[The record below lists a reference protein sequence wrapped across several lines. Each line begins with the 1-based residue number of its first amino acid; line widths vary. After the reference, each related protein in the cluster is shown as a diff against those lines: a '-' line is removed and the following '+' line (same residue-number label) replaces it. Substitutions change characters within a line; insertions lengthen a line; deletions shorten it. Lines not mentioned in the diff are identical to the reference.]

1 MMMQELMYDVMTG
14 AEEAGR
20 GGWDVRNVCVSGSR
34 QALLFIETAAVPA
47 ICGSR
52 RPQPKD
58 LLLLLEYY
66 FHHY

>member
-1 MMMQELMYDVMTG
+1 MLFRRNKVMMMQELMYDVMTG

-52 RPQPKD
+52 GHSKRTS
-58 LLLLLEYY
+58 YY
-66 FHHY
+66 Y